1 MHVAINI
8 APRLDHVKA
17 PYCLQTVAE
26 QKHRRT
32 GDLYRLQSCPGHH
45 KQPAHRQAR
54 RQVTGRYSAP
64 MTTHTHAQH
73 EVNTICFC
81 ATDDD
86 DVSHDDPGTQRR
98 ELRNKQ
104 AREHS
109 TGSTG

>member
-1 MHVAINI
+1 MVASLLRFLYDYNS
-8 APRLDHVKA
+8 RQ
-17 PYCLQTVAE
+17 LQVI
-26 QKHRRT
+26 H
-32 GDLYRLQSCPGHH
+32 S
-45 KQPAHRQAR
+45 QPATAKQQAELL
-54 RQVTGRYSAP
+54 TL
-64 MTTHTHAQH
+64 TTHTHAQH